1 MNETGLRRASGQE
14 LGSERPDDPRDD
26 WLDVSDDDWDEGV
39 SASARSTPPAPRQA
53 WVQEEAP
60 ASPRA
65 GRSAEADRSD
75 FTRRRVVAGLAL
87 VALAALAGVLA
98 FFVFGGDEQASPTTP
113 VSPVTTPTTTETTP
127 ETTPSTEP
135 TTPTTPTSTTPT
147 TTQPETSGAT
157 GFTLPEGTKLQRDAE
172 NDPAVVRALQ
182 EALTAAGYDP
192 GPADGTYGE
201 QTEAAVVAF
210 QQANGLSVD
219 GRVGPETAAAL
230 NSALAT
236 G

>member
-53 WVQEEAP
+53 WVHEEAP

-87 VALAALAGVLA
+87 VALAGLYLAWFGATPSPWAAWLVFALPPAALAVAGLRGWRQAGFWAGVLA
-98 FFVFGGDEQASPTTP
+98 LGWFSHGIMVAWTRAP
-113 VSPVTTPTTTETTP
+113 
-127 ETTPSTEP
+127 
-135 TTPTTPTSTTPT
+135 
-147 TTQPETSGAT
+147 
-157 GFTLPEGTKLQRDAE
+157 DAE
-172 NDPAVVRALQ
+172 YVVSMIWLLYRFGLCAK
-182 EALTAAGYDP
+182 P
-192 GPADGTYGE
+192 GRSRLNLRW
-201 QTEAAVVAF
+201 TEAS
-210 QQANGLSVD
+210 LSSS
-219 GRVGPETAAAL
+219 TKKA
-230 NSALAT
+230 
-236 G
+236 